1 MNKKKDRKINL
12 IKALKHENEVLGR
25 AIAFL
30 KYNAVNPLRIYETNL
45 KHLRTSFRISNRGI
59 YHYGERAALDIAKH
73 QIVNQFENF
82 LKEDNIKKV
91 VDYET
96 DTTIYTF
103 DYWVE

>member
-12 IKALKHENEVLGR
+12 IKALKHENKVLGR
-25 AIAFL
+25 AIAL
-30 KYNAVNPLRIYETNL
+30 SKYNAVNPLRIYETNL
-45 KHLRTSFRISNRGI
+45 KHLRTSFRISNRDI
-59 YHYGERAALDIAKH
+59 YHYGERAALDIAKR

>member
-1 MNKKKDRKINL
+1 MNKERKTNI
-12 IKALKHENEVLGR
+12 IKALKRENAVLGR
-25 AIAFL
+25 AIAL
-30 KYNAVNPLRIYETNL
+30 SKHNAVDPLRIYETNL
-45 KHLRTSFRISNRGI
+45 KHLRTSFRISNRDL
-59 YHYGERAALDIAKH
+59 YHYGERAAFDIAKH
-73 QIVNQFENF
+73 RITNQFYIS